1 MLKRSM
7 LVIGLLLGTSMLYA
21 QQAMEMFIPI
31 GKSPGVSNKTSIIGT
46 VVSIDDQHRTL
57 TMTDSAGTYTVTIPD
72 GTMVW
77 LDRSK
82 VKKTNE
88 AGSPAG
94 IKPGLTIE
102 VKHEEPER
110 AASVTAEWI
119 KVQATD

>member
-21 QQAMEMFIPI
+21 QQEMEMFIPI
-31 GKSPGVSNKTSIIGT
+31 GKSPGVSNKTSIIGA

-82 VKKTNE
+82 VKGTNE
-88 AGSPAG
+88 IGSPAD

-102 VKHEEPER
+102 VKHKEPKR
-110 AASVTAEWI
+110 AASVAAEWI
-119 KVQATD
+119 KVQVTD